1 MASPFLDTLLEGCGG
16 SGIYYGSVL
25 LSILIYND
33 GCLSW
38 GHRIVASFKSA
49 LFSSLEMCMC
59 EKEINVLTTEWYCG
73 LSWAVHCLYHSYFIV
88 VVCSLV
94 ADATS

>member
-25 LSILIYND
+25 LSILIHND

-38 GHRIVASFKSA
+38 GHRIVASLKSA

-59 EKEINVLTTEWYCG
+59 EKEINGTYHRVVLWFKLGCTLLVPQLFYCCG
-73 LSWAVHCLYHSYFIV
+73 M
-88 VVCSLV
+88 
-94 ADATS
+94 